1 MTLDAASQKVT
12 DLVGGG
18 KRNMRNQNVKNF
30 LIGTIELHS

>member
-18 KRNMRNQNVKNF
+18 KRNMRNQNVKKLFNWNNR
-30 LIGTIELHS
+30 TT